1 MGVEADTSP
10 QQVKV
15 GICPQM
21 PAILA
26 DPLEASVDWPRW
38 SSTAEP
44 QEASVDWPRWSS
56 TDEEASRMNGVA
68 YLDEHNE

>member
-38 SSTAEP
+38 SST
-44 QEASVDWPRWSS
+44 
-56 TDEEASRMNGVA
+56 DEEASRMNGVA